1 MATSFINLTN
11 QLLRRLNEV
20 EVKVVEFTGCR
31 GVQALAKD
39 AIRNSIAQINAAEY
53 EWPFNS
59 AEHTQTLN
67 VGQEE
72 YSWPQY
78 FKTADFE
85 SFIVAKNPLLGNT
98 TSKLKFISR
107 DVYYDNHRTDD
118 LDADNSEGLGLPTLV
133 APAHGNGYIVSPT
146 PDKPYVI
153 QYRYY
158 LNYADLQL
166 NTDSTRIPTPYDYVI
181 IEGALSQMHLFRNNN
196 EAASIALQLFQEGIK
211 NMQGILINQYQTVT
225 DTRTLRVVRAY
236 F

>member
-20 EVKVVEFTGCR
+20 EVKEVEFTGCR

-59 AEHTQTLN
+59 AEHTQTLA

-78 FKTADFE
+78 FKTVDWE
-85 SFIVAKNPLLGNT
+85 SFILAKNPLLG
-98 TSKLKFISR
+98 TSTKKLAFMSR
-107 DVYYDNHRTDD
+107 DTYYNTKRIDD
-118 LDADNSEGLGLPTLV
+118 LEADNSVGLGPPTHM
-133 APAHGNGYIVSPT
+133 APAHGNGFIISPT
-146 PDKPYVI
+146 PDKPYII
-153 QYRYY
+153 QYRYF
-158 LNYADLQL
+158 LNLADLSL
-166 NTDSTRIPTPYDYVI
+166 NTDATRIPTPYDYVI

-225 DTRTLRVVRAY
+225 DTRTLRVVRA
-236 F
+236 FF

>member
-1 MATSFINLTN
+1 MATTFLDLTN

-20 EVKVVEFTGCR
+20 ELNDVEFTGCR

-39 AIRNSIAQINAAEY
+39 AIRNSISQINAAEY

-59 AEHTQTLN
+59 AEHTQTLV

-78 FKTADFE
+78 FKTVDWE
-85 SFIVAKNPLLGNT
+85 SFILAKNPLLGNST
-98 TSKLKFISR
+98 KKLTFMSR
-107 DVYYDNHRTDD
+107 DTYYGTKRVDD
-118 LDADNSEGLGLPTLV
+118 LEADNSVGLGPPTHM
-133 APAHGNGYIVSPT
+133 APAHGNGYIISPT
-146 PDKPYVI
+146 PDKPYII

-158 LNYADLQL
+158 LNLADLTL
-166 NTDSTRIPTPYDYVI
+166 STDATRIPTPYDYVI

-225 DTRTLRVVRAY
+225 DTRTLRVVRA
-236 F
+236 FF

>member
-1 MATSFINLTN
+1 MATSFLDLTN

-20 EVKVVEFTGCR
+20 ELNDVEFTGCR

-39 AIRNSIAQINAAEY
+39 AIRNSISQINAAEY

-59 AEHTQTLN
+59 AEHTQTLA

-78 FKTADFE
+78 FKTVDWE
-85 SFIVAKNPLLGNT
+85 SFILAKNPLLGNST
-98 TSKLKFISR
+98 KKLTFMSR
-107 DVYYDNHRTDD
+107 DSYYNTKRIDD
-118 LDADNSEGLGLPTLV
+118 LEADNSVGLGPPTHM
-133 APAHGNGYIVSPT
+133 APAHGNGYIISPT

-158 LNYADLQL
+158 LNLADLSL
-166 NTDSTRIPTPYDYVI
+166 STDATRIPTPYDYVI

-225 DTRTLRVVRAY
+225 DTRTLRVVRA
-236 F
+236 FF